1 MNIIQKTK
9 NKMTSMAYRIM
20 GISWRDLIV
29 TSIPIML
36 LIIGV
41 SWITLHLFSPAPPK
55 EITILGGPAGSSFQL
70 NAQRY
75 AAIISKHGIKVNV
88 VETDGSDNNL
98 EILQNEKVK
107 KADVGFVQNDS
118 SLDEKEQE
126 IANLISLGTVWVQ
139 PLLVLYRGDQDI
151 SYINQLKGKR
161 VALGPEESASHK
173 FVDQVMLE
181 NGMKTSD
188 MTTLILEPED
198 AIKAL
203 VDHKVDAIFLTG
215 ELVSVERIHEI
226 IDIPGIKVMN
236 FEQATGYTRAFRF
249 LSELDIPE
257 GGFDLGRNVPNR
269 DTKLIGTS
277 VELIARDSLHPA
289 LSDLIIEAARQV
301 NGQPNMF
308 REKNEF
314 PKLTEHRI
322 PISEEAK
329 RYFVSGSPFLYKKLP
344 FWLASFLD
352 RIVILI
358 LPLLIVLVPA
368 SKVIG
373 PIYRWRMRSKIYKWY
388 GELMKIEH
396 DLTQKISKEEGKAV
410 FDEINEI
417 QERVNQVNLPLAFA
431 NELYALREHIE
442 YVKSRCN
449 ALITK

>member
-1 MNIIQKTK
+1 MNLLEKTK
-9 NKMTSMAYRIM
+9 SKTTSMAYKIM
-20 GISWRDLIV
+20 GISWRDLLI
-29 TSIPIML
+29 TAIPIAL
-36 LIIGV
+36 LIVGV

-75 AAIISKHGIKVNV
+75 AKIISTHGVKVNV
-88 VETDGSDNNL
+88 IETEGSDNNL
-98 EILQNEKVK
+98 EILQDKKK
-107 KADVGFVQNDS
+107 KADVGLVQNDS
-118 SLDEKEQE
+118 ALDEKEQE
-126 IANLISLGTVWVQ
+126 ISNLMSLGTVWVQ

-151 SYINQLKGKR
+151 SYIKQLKGKR
-161 VALGPEESASHK
+161 VALAPEETQIHQ

-181 NGMKTSD
+181 NGMKTAD
-188 MTTLILEPED
+188 MKTVILEPED
-198 AIKAL
+198 SIHAL
-203 VDHKVDAIFLTG
+203 VNNKVDAIFLTG
-215 ELVSVERIHEI
+215 ELVTVERIHEI
-226 IDIPGIKVMN
+226 MEIPHIKIMS
-236 FEQATGYTRAFRF
+236 FQQAAGYTRTFRY
-249 LSELDIPE
+249 LSEINIPE

-277 VELIARDSLHPA
+277 VELVARSSLHPA

-301 NGQPNMF
+301 NGKPNMF
-308 REKNEF
+308 RNKNEF
-314 PKLTEHRI
+314 PKLTEHTI

-329 RYFVSGSPFLYKKLP
+329 RYFVSGAPFLYKKLP
-344 FWLASFLD
+344 FWLASILD

-388 GELMKIEH
+388 GALMKIEH
-396 DLTQKISKEEGKAV
+396 ELTKKLSKEEGQGV
-410 FDEINEI
+410 VEEINDI

-442 YVKSRCN
+442 YVKARCH
-449 ALITK
+449 ALTAK

>member
-1 MNIIQKTK
+1 MNLLKKTK
-9 NKMTSMAYRIM
+9 NKMTSMAYRVM
-20 GISWRDLIV
+20 GISWKDLIV
-29 TSIPIML
+29 TTIPIAL
-36 LIIGV
+36 LIVGV

-70 NAQRY
+70 NADRY
-75 AAIISKHGIKVNV
+75 AKIISKHGIKVNV

-126 IANLISLGTVWVQ
+126 ISNLVSLGTVWVQ
-139 PLLVLYRGDQDI
+139 PLLVLYRGDQEI
-151 SYINQLKGKR
+151 NYIKQLKGKR
-161 VALGPEESASHK
+161 VGLGPEETASHK
-173 FVDQVMLE
+173 FVDQIMLE
-181 NGMKTSD
+181 NGMQTAD
-188 MTTLILEPED
+188 MSTVILEPED

-203 VDHKVDAIFLTG
+203 INHKVDAIFLTG

-226 IDIPGIKVMN
+226 MDIPGIKLMS
-236 FEQATGYTRAFRF
+236 FEQAAGYTRTFKF

-257 GGFDLGRNVPNR
+257 GGFDLGKNVPNR

-277 VELIARDSLHPA
+277 VELIARDNLHPA

-301 NGQPNMF
+301 NGKPNMF
-308 REKNEF
+308 RDKNEF
-314 PKLTEHRI
+314 PKLTEHTI
-322 PISEEAK
+322 QISEEAK

-344 FWLASFLD
+344 FWLASLLD

-358 LPLLIVLVPA
+358 LPLVIVLVPA

-388 GELMKIEH
+388 GALMKIEH
-396 DLTQKISKEEGKAV
+396 ELTMKITEEEGSAV
-410 FDEINEI
+410 VAKINEI
-417 QERVNQVNLPLAFA
+417 QEKVNQVNLPLAFA

-442 YVKSRCN
+442 YVKSRCH
-449 ALITK
+449 AVTAK